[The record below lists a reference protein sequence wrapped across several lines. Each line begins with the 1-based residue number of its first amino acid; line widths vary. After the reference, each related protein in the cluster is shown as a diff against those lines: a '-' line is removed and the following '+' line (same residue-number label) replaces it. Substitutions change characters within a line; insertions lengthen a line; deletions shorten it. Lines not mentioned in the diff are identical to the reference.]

1 MGMTYS
7 EYASFH
13 PISRKDFVKQFS
25 ECQCKYCGEP
35 LTDGYFCRTCFK
47 NEEMENEENDWE
59 EKLNERINLWGLAE
73 KSYSE
78 CFIENPENKP
88 CVNHKDGNKLNND
101 ISNLEWCT
109 YSENTKHAYENG
121 LEKSV
126 LARNITHINLQKK
139 M

>member
-13 PISRKDFVKQFS
+13 PISRKDFEKQFS

-35 LTDGYFCRTCFK
+35 LTDGYFCKTCFK

-73 KSYSE
+73 KSY
-78 CFIENPENKP
+78 
-88 CVNHKDGNKLNND
+88 KDLFDLQEIVWYIK
-101 ISNLEWCT
+101 EV
-109 YSENTKHAYENG
+109 K
-121 LEKSV
+121 
-126 LARNITHINLQKK
+126 RN
-139 M
+139 